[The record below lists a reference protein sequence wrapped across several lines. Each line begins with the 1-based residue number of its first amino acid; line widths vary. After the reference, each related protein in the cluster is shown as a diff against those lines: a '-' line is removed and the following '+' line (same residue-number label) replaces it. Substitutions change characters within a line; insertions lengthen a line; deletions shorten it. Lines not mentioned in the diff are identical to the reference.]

1 MLSCRR
7 CHSAWLS
14 LPSEPRCLAQGLED
28 WTVEEDDKAAGVL
41 LEALELLEVFFFLPP
56 WLVEWLVLLE
66 AFEVDAV
73 EDEV

>member
-1 MLSCRR
+1 M
-7 CHSAWLS
+7 AWLS

-28 WTVEEDDKAAGVL
+28 CAVEEDDKAAGVL

-56 WLVEWLVLLE
+56 WLFEWLVLLE
-66 AFEVDAV
+66 AFKVDVV

>member
-1 MLSCRR
+1 MLSRR
-7 CHSAWLS
+7 HCHLAWLS
-14 LPSEPRCLAQGLED
+14 LPSKPRCFAQGLED
-28 WTVEEDDKAAGVL
+28 CAVEEDDEAAGVL

-73 EDEV
+73 KDEV